1 MQRVE
6 IYQMEDLTGGG
17 FWRCALGTAGSA
29 GLGFLAGSGYGTL
42 FTLGPIGVTG
52 AALGTI
58 SGAFVGAAT
67 FC

>member
-1 MQRVE
+1 MKRVE
-6 IYQMEDLTGGG
+6 IYQMEDLIGGV
-17 FWRCALGTAGSA
+17 WWKCALGTLGSA
-29 GLGFLAGSGYGTL
+29 GGGFLAGSGYGLL

-58 SGAFVGAAT
+58 SGAMVGAAT